1 MKYPL
6 KALALSIL
14 LPIALGG
21 CALSAVFAD
30 TPATPHTPVAEQTEF
45 KVRYRTEN
53 VNGIDIFYREA
64 GDPSKQAVVLL
75 HGFPSSSHM
84 YRDVLRALGDEYY
97 LIAPDYPGFGDSG
110 FPSPN
115 EFTYTFDSL
124 ANTIDTFLQQ
134 RRISNYVLV
143 IQDYGAPVGMR
154 IALKHPERIDGI
166 ISMNGNVYEEG
177 INEAGWG
184 PVIPYWGDKNP
195 QLEQQIIENVFPL
208 EALRW
213 QYTHG
218 TRNPDA
224 ILPDNW
230 NLDFQKLNRP
240 EAHRM
245 ALDLFFDYQE
255 NIRRYPQWQAYLRE
269 NQPPMLVI
277 WGKNDA
283 FFPPAGAEA
292 FKRDVKDVDFYLL
305 DTGHFALEEE
315 APFIIDRMRNYLGK
329 LPKK

>member
-1 MKYPL
+1 MTNFIKLLAVLVLIPTLLVGPGTAEPL
-6 KALALSIL
+6 PQSTI
-14 LPIALGG
+14 
-21 CALSAVFAD
+21 
-30 TPATPHTPVAEQTEF
+30 AEQTPF
-45 KVRYRTEN
+45 AVRYGTET
-53 VNGIDIFYREA
+53 VDGLDIFYREA

-97 LIAPDYPGFGDSG
+97 VIAPDYPGFGDSA
-110 FPSPN
+110 FPSP
-115 EFTYTFDSL
+115 EDYSYTFDNL
-124 ANTIDTFLQQ
+124 AETINAFLEQ
-134 RRISNYVLV
+134 REISSYVLM

-154 IALKHPERIDGI
+154 IALKHPERVDGI

-184 PVIPYWGDKNP
+184 PVIPYWSDKTP
-195 QLEQQIIENVFPL
+195 ELEQQIIENVFTL
-208 EALRW
+208 DALRW

-218 TRNPDA
+218 TRNPDG

-240 EAHRM
+240 GAHRI

-255 NIRRYPQWQAYLRE
+255 NVKRYPQWQAYLRE
-269 NQPPMLVI
+269 HQPPMLVI

-283 FFPPAGAEA
+283 FFPPAGAEG
-292 FKRDVKDVDFYLL
+292 FKRDVEKVDFYLL

-315 APFIIDRMRNYLGK
+315 APFIIDRMRNYLVT
-329 LPKK
+329 LPAK